1 MQAVDGEREIEMK
14 EIVLSCVL
22 IVVIGVVAAF
32 GLDAMNWSAEAKFTS
47 EQGNV
52 RIR

>member
-1 MQAVDGEREIEMK
+1 MK
-14 EIVLSCVL
+14 EIVLGFVL
-22 IVVIGVVAAF
+22 IVVIAVAAAF
-32 GLDAMNWSAEAKFTS
+32 GLEALNWTAESKFTS

>member
-1 MQAVDGEREIEMK
+1 MNGAWEIEMR
-14 EIVLSCVL
+14 EIVLSFVL
-22 IVVIGVVAAF
+22 IVVIGVAAAF

-52 RIR
+52 RVR